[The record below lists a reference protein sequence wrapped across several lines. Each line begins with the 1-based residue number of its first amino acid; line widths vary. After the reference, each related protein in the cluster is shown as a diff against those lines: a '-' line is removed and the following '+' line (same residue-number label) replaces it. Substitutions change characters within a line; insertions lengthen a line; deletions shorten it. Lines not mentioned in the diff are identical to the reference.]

1 MDYFNN
7 EDKNEKII
15 VKQEKVNT
23 KKVIYLGG
31 LPPDVD
37 KYELNQFILSHGKFN
52 IEEMMTRNTP
62 KPFAYIKFKTKE
74 EAQEALK
81 VLHLKEF
88 KNFIVKAE
96 PFKSSKNKEPKKT
109 NTDLFINNLPKDCTP
124 KEVYE
129 AFSKF
134 GKIDSVELKTT
145 SNGTCLGYGYVDFET
160 EESANEAIEKMD
172 KSIFKDNVIKVS
184 LFTPKNVRM
193 ENAGNQNIL
202 PMVIVKKLPNE
213 MNSKE
218 LKNIF
223 DIYGDIMISGIVNE
237 APIFLA
243 ENPKF
248 KETAEELSNI
258 SRYGVILYTKRE
270 EANAAYEQLQ
280 NKYDLVLTES
290 DGRIIDKLKKEI
302 HDSMKAKY
310 DGANLI
316 VKNLP
321 KEIDDKML
329 HSIFIKYGPIS
340 SAKVDTQGVMKNIKD
355 DQGNIIDKK
364 FVYESKGFGY
374 VCFKKSEDAQRA
386 KNEINEQEFQ
396 FNGINLKLIVEDFN
410 YDKSNAKQLQ
420 REMNAPRGGYG
431 GNMRGFP
438 PRGRGRGRGRG
449 HAPHGMPHMNNNRNQ
464 YYMQQQM
471 MPPQQHNMNNNMP
484 NMNNM
489 MPNMINNNVPN
500 MQNDLM
506 INPNNMSSEKNTVE
520 GEHLFEKISEKLKIE
535 NPDER
540 TEAIGEILFYFLIK
554 FIPQYGLN
562 ITNGMITDEDLCSKL
577 TGIYIKTEPKIL
589 LNIISST
596 HNLYI
601 SSKDVI
607 NTLIR
612 TQRGNQ

>member
-1 MDYFNN
+1 MDYFDHD
-7 EDKNEKII
+7 DKNEKVI

-37 KYELNQFILSHGKFN
+37 KYELNQFILSQGKFN
-52 IEEMMTRNTP
+52 IEEMMTKNNP
-62 KPFAYIKFKTKE
+62 KPFAYIKFKTKD

-88 KNFIVKAE
+88 KNYIIKAE
-96 PFKSSKNKEPKKT
+96 PFKSSRHKEKKNS

-124 KEVYE
+124 KDVYE
-129 AFSKF
+129 AFIKF
-134 GKIDSVELKTT
+134 GKIESVELKTN
-145 SNGTCLGYGYVDFET
+145 SNGVCLGYGYVDFAT

-172 KSIFKDNVIKVS
+172 GSMLKDNVIKVS
-184 LFTPKNVRM
+184 LFTPKNIRM

-202 PMVIVKKLPNE
+202 PMVVVKKIPNE

-237 APIFLA
+237 PPIFLA

-248 KETAEELSNI
+248 KDSVEELSNI
-258 SRYGVILYTKRE
+258 SRYGIILYTKKE
-270 EANAAYEQLQ
+270 EANIAFNQLQ
-280 NKYDLVLTES
+280 DKYDLVLTES
-290 DGRIIDKLKKEI
+290 DSKIIDKLKKEI

-340 SAKVDTQGVMKNIKD
+340 SAKVDTQGVMKNITD
-355 DQGNIIDKK
+355 ENGNILDKK

-374 VCFKKSEDAQRA
+374 VCFKNSEDAQKA
-386 KNEINEQEFQ
+386 KNDINEKEFQ
-396 FNGINLKLIVEDFN
+396 FNNLNLKLIVEDFN

-420 REMNAPRGGYG
+420 REMNAQRGGYG
-431 GNMRGFP
+431 GGNMRGAL

-449 HAPHGMPHMNNNRNQ
+449 HPRGGMKQMNNNNMNNMNNRNQ
-464 YYMQQQM
+464 FIMQQM
-471 MPPQQHNMNNNMP
+471 MQQPQQMNNN
-484 NMNNM
+484 NNYG
-489 MPNMINNNVPN
+489 MINN
-500 MQNDLM
+500 MQNDFM
-506 INPNNMSSEKNTVE
+506 MNNQNNNNDNITVE
-520 GEHLFEKISEKLKIE
+520 GEHLLEIIKEKLKIE
-535 NPDER
+535 NPEDR
-540 TEAIGEILFYFLIK
+540 TEAVGEKLFYFLIK

-562 ITNGMITDEDLCSKL
+562 NTNGLFKDEDLCSRL
-577 TGIYIKTEPKIL
+577 TGILIKTEPEIL
-589 LNIISST
+589 LQIISST
-596 HNLYI
+596 QNLYN
-601 SSKDVI
+601 SLKDVL
-607 NTLIR
+607 NTLV
-612 TQRGNQ
+612 QSQLENK

>member
-7 EDKNEKII
+7 DDKNEKIV

-37 KYELNQFILSHGKFN
+37 KYELNQFILSQGKFN

-62 KPFAYIKFKTKE
+62 KPFAYIKFKTKD

-88 KNFIVKAE
+88 KNYIIKAE
-96 PFKSSKNKEPKKT
+96 PFKSSKNKDPKKN

-124 KEVYE
+124 KDVYE
-129 AFSKF
+129 VFSKF

-145 SNGTCLGYGYVDFET
+145 SNGTCLGYGYVDFER
-160 EESANEAIEKMD
+160 EEDANEAIEKMD
-172 KSIFKDNVIKVS
+172 KSLFKDNIIKVS
-184 LFTPKNVRM
+184 LFTPKNIRM

-213 MNSKE
+213 MDSKE

-237 APIFLA
+237 PPIFLS

-248 KETAEELSNI
+248 KESAEELSNI
-258 SRYGVILYTKRE
+258 NRYGVILYTKRE
-270 EANAAYEQLQ
+270 EANAAFNQLQ

-290 DGRIIDKLKKEI
+290 DSRIIDKLKKEI

-340 SAKVDTQGVMKNIKD
+340 SAKVDTQGVMKNITD
-355 DQGNIIDKK
+355 EQGNILDKK
-364 FVYESKGFGY
+364 YVYESKGFGY

-386 KNEINEQEFQ
+386 KNEINDKEFQ
-396 FNGINLKLIVEDFN
+396 FNNLNLKLIVEDFN

-420 REMNAPRGGYG
+420 REMNIPRGGYV
-431 GNMRGFP
+431 GNIRGFP
-438 PRGRGRGRGRG
+438 PRGRGKGRGRG
-449 HAPHGMPHMNNNRNQ
+449 HPPHGMQQMNNNKRNQ

-471 MPPQQHNMNNNMP
+471 MQQQQQQQMNMNNNLNMQ
-484 NMNNM
+484 NMNNIQNMANDNM
-489 MPNMINNNVPN
+489 MNQINMNTDKI
-500 MQNDLM
+500 
-506 INPNNMSSEKNTVE
+506 TVE
-520 GEHLFEKISEKLKIE
+520 GEHLLEIINEKLKIE

-540 TEAIGEILFYFLIK
+540 TEAIGEKLFYFLIK

-562 ITNGMITDEDLCSKL
+562 ITNGMTSDEDLCSKL
-577 TGIYIKTEPKIL
+577 TGILIKTEPNIL
-589 LNIISST
+589 LGIISST
-596 HNLYI
+596 QNLYT
-601 SSKDVI
+601 SLKDVL
-607 NTLIR
+607 NTLIQA
-612 TQRGNQ
+612 QREN

>member
-7 EDKNEKII
+7 DDKNEKIV

-37 KYELNQFILSHGKFN
+37 KYELNQFILSQGKFN

-62 KPFAYIKFKTKE
+62 KPFAYIKFKTKD

-88 KNFIVKAE
+88 KNYIIKAE
-96 PFKSSKNKEPKKT
+96 PFKSSKNKDPKKN

-124 KEVYE
+124 KDVYE
-129 AFSKF
+129 VFSKF

-145 SNGTCLGYGYVDFET
+145 SNGTCLGYGYVDFER
-160 EESANEAIEKMD
+160 EEDANEAIEKMD
-172 KSIFKDNVIKVS
+172 KSLFKDNIIKVS
-184 LFTPKNVRM
+184 LFTPKNIRM

-213 MNSKE
+213 MDSKE

-237 APIFLA
+237 PPIFLS

-248 KETAEELSNI
+248 KESAEELSNI
-258 SRYGVILYTKRE
+258 NRYGVILYTKRE
-270 EANAAYEQLQ
+270 EANAAFNQLQ

-290 DGRIIDKLKKEI
+290 DSRIIDKLKKEI

-340 SAKVDTQGVMKNIKD
+340 SAKVDTQGVMKNITD
-355 DQGNIIDKK
+355 EQGNILDKK
-364 FVYESKGFGY
+364 YVYESKGFGY

-386 KNEINEQEFQ
+386 KNEINDKEFQ
-396 FNGINLKLIVEDFN
+396 FNNLNLKLIVEDFN

-420 REMNAPRGGYG
+420 REMNIPRGGYV
-431 GNMRGFP
+431 GNIRGFP

-449 HAPHGMPHMNNNRNQ
+449 HPPHGMQPGNNNKRNQ

-471 MPPQQHNMNNNMP
+471 MQQQQQQQMNMNNNLNMQ
-484 NMNNM
+484 NMNNIQNMANDNM
-489 MPNMINNNVPN
+489 MNQINMNTDKI
-500 MQNDLM
+500 
-506 INPNNMSSEKNTVE
+506 TVE
-520 GEHLFEKISEKLKIE
+520 GEHLLEIINEKLKIE

-540 TEAIGEILFYFLIK
+540 TEAIGEKLFYFLIK

-562 ITNGMITDEDLCSKL
+562 ITNGMTSDEDLCSKL
-577 TGIYIKTEPKIL
+577 TGILIKTEPNIL
-589 LNIISST
+589 LGIISST
-596 HNLYI
+596 QNLYT
-601 SSKDVI
+601 SLKDVL
-607 NTLIR
+607 NTLIQA
-612 TQRGNQ
+612 QREN

>member
-7 EDKNEKII
+7 DDKNEKIV

-37 KYELNQFILSHGKFN
+37 KYELNQFILSQGKFN

-62 KPFAYIKFKTKE
+62 KPFAYIKFKTKD

-88 KNFIVKAE
+88 KNYIIKAE
-96 PFKSSKNKEPKKT
+96 PFKSSKNKDPKKN

-124 KEVYE
+124 KDVYE
-129 AFSKF
+129 VFSKF

-145 SNGTCLGYGYVDFET
+145 SNGTCLGYGYVDFER
-160 EESANEAIEKMD
+160 EEDANEAIEKMD
-172 KSIFKDNVIKVS
+172 KSLFKDNIIKVS
-184 LFTPKNVRM
+184 LFTPKNIRM

-213 MNSKE
+213 MDSKE

-237 APIFLA
+237 PPIFLS

-248 KETAEELSNI
+248 KESAEELSNI
-258 SRYGVILYTKRE
+258 NRYGVILYTKRE
-270 EANAAYEQLQ
+270 EANAAFNQLQ

-290 DGRIIDKLKKEI
+290 DSRIIDKLKKEI

-340 SAKVDTQGVMKNIKD
+340 SAKVDTQGVMKNITD
-355 DQGNIIDKK
+355 EQGNILDKK
-364 FVYESKGFGY
+364 YVYESKGFGY
-374 VCFKKSEDAQRA
+374 VFFKKSEDAQRA
-386 KNEINEQEFQ
+386 KNEINDKEFQ
-396 FNGINLKLIVEDFN
+396 FNNLNLKLIVEDFN

-420 REMNAPRGGYG
+420 REMNIPRGGYV
-431 GNMRGFP
+431 GNIRGFP

-449 HAPHGMPHMNNNRNQ
+449 HPPHGMQQMNNNKRNQ

-471 MPPQQHNMNNNMP
+471 MQQQQQQQMNMNNNLNMQ
-484 NMNNM
+484 NMNNIQNMANDNM
-489 MPNMINNNVPN
+489 MNQINMNTDKI
-500 MQNDLM
+500 
-506 INPNNMSSEKNTVE
+506 TVE
-520 GEHLFEKISEKLKIE
+520 GEHLLEIINEKLKIE

-540 TEAIGEILFYFLIK
+540 TEAIGEKLFYFLIK

-562 ITNGMITDEDLCSKL
+562 ITNGMTSDEDLCSKL
-577 TGIYIKTEPKIL
+577 TGILIKTEPNIL
-589 LNIISST
+589 LGIISST
-596 HNLYI
+596 QNLYT
-601 SSKDVI
+601 SLKDVL
-607 NTLIR
+607 NTLIQA
-612 TQRGNQ
+612 QREN

>member
-7 EDKNEKII
+7 DDKNEKIV

-37 KYELNQFILSHGKFN
+37 KYELNQFILSQGKFN

-62 KPFAYIKFKTKE
+62 KPFAYIKFKTKD

-88 KNFIVKAE
+88 KNYIIKAE
-96 PFKSSKNKEPKKT
+96 PFKSSKNKDPKKN

-124 KEVYE
+124 KDVYE
-129 AFSKF
+129 VFSKF

-145 SNGTCLGYGYVDFET
+145 SNGTCLGYGYVDFER
-160 EESANEAIEKMD
+160 EEDANEAIEKMD
-172 KSIFKDNVIKVS
+172 KSLFKDNIIKVS
-184 LFTPKNVRM
+184 LFTPKNIRM

-213 MNSKE
+213 MDSKE

-237 APIFLA
+237 PPIFLS

-248 KETAEELSNI
+248 KESAEELSNI
-258 SRYGVILYTKRE
+258 NRYGVILYTKRE
-270 EANAAYEQLQ
+270 EANAAFNQLQ

-290 DGRIIDKLKKEI
+290 DSRIIDKLKKEI

-316 VKNLP
+316 FKNLP

-340 SAKVDTQGVMKNIKD
+340 SAKVDTQGVMKNITD
-355 DQGNIIDKK
+355 EQGNILDKK
-364 FVYESKGFGY
+364 YVYESKGFGY

-386 KNEINEQEFQ
+386 KNEINDKEFQ
-396 FNGINLKLIVEDFN
+396 FNNLNLKLIVEDFN

-420 REMNAPRGGYG
+420 REMNIPRGG
-431 GNMRGFP
+431 NIRGFP

-449 HAPHGMPHMNNNRNQ
+449 HPPHGMQQMNNNKRNQ

-471 MPPQQHNMNNNMP
+471 MQQQQQQQMNMNNNLNMQ
-484 NMNNM
+484 NMNNIQNMANDNM
-489 MPNMINNNVPN
+489 MNQINMNTDKI
-500 MQNDLM
+500 
-506 INPNNMSSEKNTVE
+506 TVE
-520 GEHLFEKISEKLKIE
+520 GEHLLEIINEKLKIE

-540 TEAIGEILFYFLIK
+540 TEAIGEKLFYFLIK

-562 ITNGMITDEDLCSKL
+562 ITNGMTSDEDLCSKL
-577 TGIYIKTEPKIL
+577 TGILIKTEPNIL
-589 LNIISST
+589 LGIISST
-596 HNLYI
+596 QNLYT
-601 SSKDVI
+601 SLKDVL
-607 NTLIR
+607 NTLIQA
-612 TQRGNQ
+612 QREN

>member
-7 EDKNEKII
+7 DDKNEKII

-37 KYELNQFILSHGKFN
+37 KYELNQFILSLGKFN

-88 KNFIVKAE
+88 KNYIIKAE
-96 PFKSSKNKEPKKT
+96 PFKSSKNKDPKKH

-124 KEVYE
+124 KDIYE

-134 GKIDSVELKTT
+134 GKIDSVELKT
-145 SNGTCLGYGYVDFET
+145 SHDGICLGYGYVDFEK
-160 EESANEAIEKMD
+160 EEDANEAIDKMD
-172 KSIFKDNVIKVS
+172 KSVFKDNIIKVS
-184 LFTPKNVRM
+184 LFTPKSVRM
-193 ENAGNQNIL
+193 ENATNQNIL
-202 PMVIVKKLPNE
+202 PMIVVKKLPNE
-213 MNSKE
+213 MDSKE

-237 APIFLA
+237 PPIFLA

-258 SRYGVILYTKRE
+258 NRYGVILYTKRE
-270 EANAAYEQLQ
+270 EANSAFNQLQ

-290 DGRIIDKLKKEI
+290 DSRIIDKLKKEI

-340 SAKVDTQGVMKNIKD
+340 SAKVDTQGVMKNITD
-355 DQGNIIDKK
+355 DQGNILDKK
-364 FVYESKGFGY
+364 YVYESKGFGY
-374 VCFKKSEDAQRA
+374 VCFKKSEDAQKA
-386 KNEINEQEFQ
+386 KNEMNEQEFQ
-396 FNGINLKLIVEDFN
+396 FNGLNLKLIVEDFN
-410 YDKSNAKQLQ
+410 YDKSSAKQLQ
-420 REMNAPRGGYG
+420 REMNAPRGGFG
-431 GNMRGFP
+431 GGMRGFP

-449 HAPHGMPHMNNNRNQ
+449 HPPHGMQPGNNNKRNQ

-471 MPPQQHNMNNNMP
+471 MQQQQQQMNMNNNMNMQ

-489 MPNMINNNVPN
+489 NN

-506 INPNNMSSEKNTVE
+506 MNPNNMNMNNDKITVE
-520 GEHLFEKISEKLKIE
+520 GEHLQEIINEKLKIE

-540 TEAIGEILFYFLIK
+540 TEAIGEKLFYFLIK

-562 ITNGMITDEDLCSKL
+562 ITHGMITDEDLCSKL
-577 TGIYIKTEPKIL
+577 TGILIKTEPKIL
-589 LNIISST
+589 LGIISST
-596 HNLYI
+596 QSLY
-601 SSKDVI
+601 SSLKDVL
-607 NTLIR
+607 NTLI
-612 TQRGNQ
+612 QAQNEN

>member
-1 MDYFNN
+1 MDYFDGD
-7 EDKNEKII
+7 DKNEKVI

-37 KYELNQFILSHGKFN
+37 KYELNQFILSQGKFN
-52 IEEMMTRNTP
+52 IEEMMTKNFP
-62 KPFAYIKFKTKE
+62 KPFAYIKFKTKD

-88 KNFIVKAE
+88 KNYIIKAE
-96 PFKSSKNKEPKKT
+96 PFKSSKNKEQKNT
-109 NTDLFINNLPKDCTP
+109 NTDLFVNNLPKDCTP
-124 KEVYE
+124 KDVYE
-129 AFSKF
+129 AFIKF
-134 GKIDSVELKTT
+134 GKIESVELKTN
-145 SNGTCLGYGYVDFET
+145 SNGVCLGYGYVDFAT

-172 KSIFKDNVIKVS
+172 GAILKDNVIKVS

-202 PMVIVKKLPNE
+202 PMIVVKKIPGE
-213 MNSKE
+213 MDSKE

-237 APIFLA
+237 PPIFLA

-258 SRYGVILYTKRE
+258 NRYGIILYTKRE
-270 EANAAYEQLQ
+270 EANIAFNQLQ
-280 NKYDLVLTES
+280 DKYDLVLTES
-290 DGRIIDKLKKEI
+290 DSKIIDKLRKEI

-310 DGANLI
+310 GGANLI

-340 SAKVDTQGVMKNIKD
+340 SAKVDTQGVMKNITD
-355 DQGNIIDKK
+355 ENGNILDKK

-374 VCFKKSEDAQRA
+374 VCFKKSEDAQKA
-386 KNEINEQEFQ
+386 KNEISEKEIQ
-396 FNGINLKLIVEDFN
+396 FNNLNLKLIVEDFN
-410 YDKSNAKQLQ
+410 YDKSSAKQLQ
-420 REMNAPRGGYG
+420 REMNIQRGGFGG

-449 HAPHGMPHMNNNRNQ
+449 HPRGGMKPMNNNNMNNRNQ
-464 YYMQQQM
+464 FMMQPMMQQ
-471 MPPQQHNMNNNMP
+471 PQQMNNNY

-489 MPNMINNNVPN
+489 NNMQNDFMINNN
-500 MQNDLM
+500 QN
-506 INPNNMSSEKNTVE
+506 NNDKISVE
-520 GEHLFEKISEKLKIE
+520 SEHLLEIIQEKLKIE
-535 NPDER
+535 NPDDR
-540 TEAIGEILFYFLIK
+540 TEAVGEKLFYFLIK

-562 ITNGMITDEDLCSKL
+562 NTNGLFKDEDLCSRL
-577 TGIYIKTEPKIL
+577 TGILIKTEPEIL
-589 LNIISST
+589 LQIISST
-596 HNLYI
+596 QNLYN
-601 SSKDVI
+601 SLKDVL
-607 NTLIR
+607 NTLV
-612 TQRGNQ
+612 QSQLENK

>member
-37 KYELNQFILSHGKFN
+37 KYELNQFILSQGKFN

-62 KPFAYIKFKTKE
+62 KPFAYIKFKTKD

-88 KNFIVKAE
+88 KNYIIKAE
-96 PFKSSKNKEPKKT
+96 PFKSSKNKDQKKN

-124 KEVYE
+124 KDVYE

-145 SNGTCLGYGYVDFET
+145 NSGICLGYGYVDFEK
-160 EESANEAIEKMD
+160 EEDANEAIEKMD
-172 KSIFKDNVIKVS
+172 GSTLKDNVIKVS
-184 LFTPKNVRM
+184 LFKPKNERM
-193 ENAGNQNIL
+193 ENAGNQNIYL
-202 PMVIVKKLPNE
+202 MIIVKKLPNE
-213 MNSKE
+213 MDSKE

-223 DIYGDIMISGIVNE
+223 DIYGDIMISGIINE
-237 APIFLA
+237 PPIFLL
-243 ENPKF
+243 ENPKL
-248 KETAEELSNI
+248 KESADEISNI
-258 SRYGVILYTKRE
+258 TRYGVILYTKRE
-270 EANAAYEQLQ
+270 EANAAFTQLQ

-290 DGRIIDKLKKEI
+290 DSRIIDKLKKEI

-310 DGANLI
+310 DGSNLI

-340 SAKVDTQGVMKNIKD
+340 SAKVDTQGVMKNITD
-355 DQGNIIDKK
+355 DQGNILDKK
-364 FVYESKGFGY
+364 YVYESKGFGY
-374 VCFKKSEDAQRA
+374 VCFKKSEDAQKA
-386 KNEINEQEFQ
+386 KNEINDQEFQ
-396 FNGINLKLIVEDFN
+396 FNGLNLKLIVEDFN

-420 REMNAPRGGYG
+420 REMNPPRGGFG

-449 HAPHGMPHMNNNRNQ
+449 HGPHNMQQMGNNKKNQ

-471 MPPQQHNMNNNMP
+471 MQRQPPQQQQQQMNMNNNL
-484 NMNNM
+484 NNQNM
-489 MPNMINNNVPN
+489 MNIPNDMMMNQNLMDNNNK
-500 MQNDLM
+500 
-506 INPNNMSSEKNTVE
+506 ITVE
-520 GEHLFEKISEKLKIE
+520 GEHLLEIINEKLKIE
-535 NPDER
+535 NQDER
-540 TEAIGEILFYFLIK
+540 TEAIGEKLFYFLIK

-562 ITNGMITDEDLCSKL
+562 ITNGAITDEELCSKL
-577 TGIYIKTEPKIL
+577 TGILIKTEPNIL
-589 LNIISST
+589 LGIISST
-596 HNLYI
+596 KNLYT
-601 SSKDVI
+601 SLKDVL
-607 NTLIR
+607 NTLI
-612 TQRGNQ
+612 QSQS

>member
-7 EDKNEKII
+7 DDKNEKIV

-37 KYELNQFILSHGKFN
+37 KYELNQFILSQGKFN

-62 KPFAYIKFKTKE
+62 KPFAYIKFKTKD

-88 KNFIVKAE
+88 KNYIIKAE
-96 PFKSSKNKEPKKT
+96 PFKSSKNKDPKKN

-124 KEVYE
+124 KDVYE
-129 AFSKF
+129 VFSKF

-145 SNGTCLGYGYVDFET
+145 SNGTCLGYGYVDFER
-160 EESANEAIEKMD
+160 EEDANEAIEKMD
-172 KSIFKDNVIKVS
+172 KSLFKDNIIKVS
-184 LFTPKNVRM
+184 LFTPKNIRM

-213 MNSKE
+213 MDSKE

-237 APIFLA
+237 PPIFLS

-248 KETAEELSNI
+248 KESAEELSNI
-258 SRYGVILYTKRE
+258 NRYGVILYTKRE
-270 EANAAYEQLQ
+270 EANAAFNQLQ

-290 DGRIIDKLKKEI
+290 DSRIIDKLKKEI

-340 SAKVDTQGVMKNIKD
+340 SAKVDTQGDMKNITD
-355 DQGNIIDKK
+355 EQGNILDKK
-364 FVYESKGFGY
+364 YVYESKGFGY

-386 KNEINEQEFQ
+386 KNEINDKEFQ
-396 FNGINLKLIVEDFN
+396 FNNLNLKLIVEDFN

-420 REMNAPRGGYG
+420 REMNIPRGGYV
-431 GNMRGFP
+431 GNIRGFP

-449 HAPHGMPHMNNNRNQ
+449 HPPHGMQQMNNNKRNQ

-471 MPPQQHNMNNNMP
+471 MQQQQQQQMNMNNNLNMQ
-484 NMNNM
+484 NMNNIQNMANDNM
-489 MPNMINNNVPN
+489 MNQINMNTDKI
-500 MQNDLM
+500 
-506 INPNNMSSEKNTVE
+506 TVE
-520 GEHLFEKISEKLKIE
+520 GEHLLEIINEKLKIE

-540 TEAIGEILFYFLIK
+540 TEAIGEKLFYFLIK

-562 ITNGMITDEDLCSKL
+562 ITNGMTSDEDLCSKL
-577 TGIYIKTEPKIL
+577 TGILIKTEPNIL
-589 LNIISST
+589 LGIISST
-596 HNLYI
+596 QNLYT
-601 SSKDVI
+601 SLKDVL
-607 NTLIR
+607 NTLIQA
-612 TQRGNQ
+612 QREN

>member
-1 MDYFNN
+1 MDYFNT

-37 KYELNQFILSHGKFN
+37 KYELNQFILSQGKFN
-52 IEEMMTRNTP
+52 IDEMMTKNYP
-62 KPFAYIKFKTKE
+62 KPFAYIKFKTKD

-88 KNFIVKAE
+88 KNYIIKAE
-96 PFKSSKNKEPKKT
+96 PFKSSKHKEQKNT
-109 NTDLFINNLPKDCTP
+109 NTDLFVNNLPKDCTP
-124 KEVYE
+124 KDVYE
-129 AFSKF
+129 AFIKF
-134 GKIDSVELKTT
+134 GKIESVELKTN
-145 SNGTCLGYGYVDFET
+145 SNGVCLGYGYVDFAT

-172 KSIFKDNVIKVS
+172 GAVLKDNVIKVS

-202 PMVIVKKLPNE
+202 PMIVMKKIPNE

-237 APIFLA
+237 PPIFLA

-258 SRYGVILYTKRE
+258 SRYGIILYTKKE
-270 EANAAYEQLQ
+270 EANIAFNQLQ
-280 NKYDLVLTES
+280 DKYDLVLTES
-290 DGRIIDKLKKEI
+290 DSKIIDKLRKEI

-340 SAKVDTQGVMKNIKD
+340 SAKVDTQGVMKNITD
-355 DQGNIIDKK
+355 ENGNVLDKK

-374 VCFKKSEDAQRA
+374 VCFKKSEDAQKA
-386 KNEINEQEFQ
+386 KNEISEKEIQ
-396 FNGINLKLIVEDFN
+396 FNNLNLKLIVEDFN
-410 YDKSNAKQLQ
+410 YDKSSAKQLQ
-420 REMNAPRGGYG
+420 REMNFQRGGFG
-431 GNMRGFP
+431 GSNMRGFP

-449 HAPHGMPHMNNNRNQ
+449 HPRGGMKPMNNNNMNNRNQ
-464 YYMQQQM
+464 FMMPQM
-471 MPPQQHNMNNNMP
+471 MQPPQPMNNNY

-489 MPNMINNNVPN
+489 QNDFMINNN
-500 MQNDLM
+500 QN
-506 INPNNMSSEKNTVE
+506 NNDKISVE
-520 GEHLFEKISEKLKIE
+520 SEHLLEIIQEKLKIE
-535 NPDER
+535 NPDDR
-540 TEAIGEILFYFLIK
+540 TEAVGEKLFYFLIK

-562 ITNGMITDEDLCSKL
+562 NINGLFKDEDLCSRL
-577 TGIYIKTEPKIL
+577 TGILIKTEPEIL
-589 LNIISST
+589 LQIISST
-596 HNLYI
+596 QNLYN
-601 SSKDVI
+601 SLKDVL
-607 NTLIR
+607 NTLV
-612 TQRGNQ
+612 QSHLENK

>member
-7 EDKNEKII
+7 DDKNEKIV

-37 KYELNQFILSHGKFN
+37 KYELNQFILSQGKFN

-62 KPFAYIKFKTKE
+62 KPFAYIKFKTKD

-88 KNFIVKAE
+88 KNYIIKAE
-96 PFKSSKNKEPKKT
+96 PFKSSKNKDPKKN

-124 KEVYE
+124 KDVYE
-129 AFSKF
+129 VFSKF

-145 SNGTCLGYGYVDFET
+145 SNGTCLGYGYVDFER
-160 EESANEAIEKMD
+160 EEDANEAIEKMD
-172 KSIFKDNVIKVS
+172 KSLFKDNIIKVS
-184 LFTPKNVRM
+184 LFTPKNIRM

-213 MNSKE
+213 MDSKE

-237 APIFLA
+237 PPIFLS

-248 KETAEELSNI
+248 KESAEELSNI
-258 SRYGVILYTKRE
+258 NRYGVILYTKRE
-270 EANAAYEQLQ
+270 EANAAFNQLQ

-290 DGRIIDKLKKEI
+290 DSRIIDKLKKEI

-340 SAKVDTQGVMKNIKD
+340 SAKVDTQGVMKNITD
-355 DQGNIIDKK
+355 EQGNILDKK
-364 FVYESKGFGY
+364 YVYESKGFGY

-386 KNEINEQEFQ
+386 KNEINDKEFQ
-396 FNGINLKLIVEDFN
+396 FNNLNLKLIVEDFN

-420 REMNAPRGGYG
+420 REMNIPRGGYV
-431 GNMRGFP
+431 GNIRGFP

-449 HAPHGMPHMNNNRNQ
+449 HPPHGMQQMNNNKRNQ

-471 MPPQQHNMNNNMP
+471 MQQQQQQQMNMNNNLNMQ
-484 NMNNM
+484 NMNNIQNMANDNM
-489 MPNMINNNVPN
+489 MNQINMNTDKI
-500 MQNDLM
+500 
-506 INPNNMSSEKNTVE
+506 TVE
-520 GEHLFEKISEKLKIE
+520 GEHLLEIINEKLKIE

-540 TEAIGEILFYFLIK
+540 TEAIGEKLFYFLIK

-562 ITNGMITDEDLCSKL
+562 ITNGMTSDEDLCSKL
-577 TGIYIKTEPKIL
+577 TGILIKTEPNIL
-589 LNIISST
+589 LGIISST
-596 HNLYI
+596 QNLYT
-601 SSKDVI
+601 SLKDVL
-607 NTLIR
+607 NTLIQA
-612 TQRGNQ
+612 QREN

>member
-7 EDKNEKII
+7 DDKNEKIV

-37 KYELNQFILSHGKFN
+37 KYELNQFILSQGKFN

-62 KPFAYIKFKTKE
+62 KPFAYIKFKTKD

-88 KNFIVKAE
+88 KNYIIKAE
-96 PFKSSKNKEPKKT
+96 PFKSSKNKDPKKN

-124 KEVYE
+124 KDVYE
-129 AFSKF
+129 VFSKF

-145 SNGTCLGYGYVDFET
+145 SNGTCLGYGYVDFER
-160 EESANEAIEKMD
+160 EEDANEAIEKMD
-172 KSIFKDNVIKVS
+172 KSLFKDNIIKVS
-184 LFTPKNVRM
+184 LFTPKNIRM

-213 MNSKE
+213 MDSKE

-237 APIFLA
+237 PPIFLS

-248 KETAEELSNI
+248 KESAEELSNI
-258 SRYGVILYTKRE
+258 NRYGVILYTKRE
-270 EANAAYEQLQ
+270 EANAAFNQLQ
-280 NKYDLVLTES
+280 NKYELVLTES
-290 DGRIIDKLKKEI
+290 DSRIIDKLKKEI

-340 SAKVDTQGVMKNIKD
+340 SAKVDTQGVMKNITD
-355 DQGNIIDKK
+355 EQGNILDKK
-364 FVYESKGFGY
+364 YVYESKGFGY

-386 KNEINEQEFQ
+386 KNEINDKEFQ
-396 FNGINLKLIVEDFN
+396 FNNLNLKLIVEDFN

-420 REMNAPRGGYG
+420 REMNIPRGGYV
-431 GNMRGFP
+431 GNIRGFP

-449 HAPHGMPHMNNNRNQ
+449 HPPHGMQQMNNNKRNQ

-471 MPPQQHNMNNNMP
+471 MQQQQQQQMNMNNNLNMQ
-484 NMNNM
+484 NMNNIQNMANDNM
-489 MPNMINNNVPN
+489 MNQINMNTDKI
-500 MQNDLM
+500 
-506 INPNNMSSEKNTVE
+506 TVE
-520 GEHLFEKISEKLKIE
+520 GEHLLEIINEKLKIE

-540 TEAIGEILFYFLIK
+540 TEAIGEKLFYFLIK

-562 ITNGMITDEDLCSKL
+562 ITNGMTSDEDLCSKL
-577 TGIYIKTEPKIL
+577 TGILIKTEPNIL
-589 LNIISST
+589 LGIISST
-596 HNLYI
+596 QNLYT
-601 SSKDVI
+601 SLKDVL
-607 NTLIR
+607 NTLIQA
-612 TQRGNQ
+612 QREN

>member
-7 EDKNEKII
+7 DDKNEKIV

-37 KYELNQFILSHGKFN
+37 KYELNQFILSQGKFN

-62 KPFAYIKFKTKE
+62 KPFAYIKFKTKD

-88 KNFIVKAE
+88 KNYIIKAE
-96 PFKSSKNKEPKKT
+96 PFKSSKNKDPKKN

-124 KEVYE
+124 KDVYE
-129 AFSKF
+129 VFSKF

-145 SNGTCLGYGYVDFET
+145 SNGTCLGYGYVDFER
-160 EESANEAIEKMD
+160 EEDANEAIEKMD
-172 KSIFKDNVIKVS
+172 KSLFKDNIIKVS
-184 LFTPKNVRM
+184 LFTPKNIRM

-213 MNSKE
+213 MDSKE

-237 APIFLA
+237 PPIFLS

-248 KETAEELSNI
+248 KESAEELSNI
-258 SRYGVILYTKRE
+258 NRYGVILYTKRE
-270 EANAAYEQLQ
+270 EANAAFNQLQ

-290 DGRIIDKLKKEI
+290 DSRIIDKLKKEI

-340 SAKVDTQGVMKNIKD
+340 SAKVDTQGVMKNITD
-355 DQGNIIDKK
+355 EQGNILDKK
-364 FVYESKGFGY
+364 YVYESKGFGY

-386 KNEINEQEFQ
+386 KNEINDKEFQ
-396 FNGINLKLIVEDFN
+396 FNNLNLKLIVEDFN

-420 REMNAPRGGYG
+420 REMNIPRGG
-431 GNMRGFP
+431 NIRGFP

-449 HAPHGMPHMNNNRNQ
+449 HPPHGMQQMNNNKRNQ

-471 MPPQQHNMNNNMP
+471 MQQQQQQQMNMNNNLNMQ
-484 NMNNM
+484 NMNNIQNMANDNM
-489 MPNMINNNVPN
+489 MNQINMNTDKI
-500 MQNDLM
+500 
-506 INPNNMSSEKNTVE
+506 TVE
-520 GEHLFEKISEKLKIE
+520 GEHLLEIINEKLKIE

-540 TEAIGEILFYFLIK
+540 TEAIGEKLFYFLIK

-562 ITNGMITDEDLCSKL
+562 ITNGMTSDEDLCSKL
-577 TGIYIKTEPKIL
+577 TGILIKTEPNIL
-589 LNIISST
+589 LGIISST
-596 HNLYI
+596 QNLYT
-601 SSKDVI
+601 SLKDVL
-607 NTLIR
+607 NTLIQA
-612 TQRGNQ
+612 QREN

>member
-7 EDKNEKII
+7 EEKNEKII

-37 KYELNQFILSHGKFN
+37 KYELNQFILSQGKFN
-52 IEEMMTRNTP
+52 IEEMMTKNTP
-62 KPFAYIKFKTKE
+62 KPFAYVKFKSKE

-88 KNFIVKAE
+88 KNYIIKAE
-96 PFKSSKNKEPKKT
+96 PFKSTKNKDPKKI

-124 KEVYE
+124 KDIYE

-134 GKIDSVELKTT
+134 GIIDSVELKTDR
-145 SNGTCLGYGYVDFET
+145 NGVCLGYGYVDFVT

-172 KSIFKDNVIKVS
+172 KSTFKDNTIKVS
-184 LFTPKNVRM
+184 LFTPKNQRI

-202 PMVIVKKLPNE
+202 PMVIAKKIPNE
-213 MNSKE
+213 MDAKE

-237 APIFLA
+237 APIFLL

-248 KETAEELSNI
+248 KDNAEEISNI
-258 SRYGVILYTKRE
+258 NRYGVILYTKRE
-270 EANAAYEQLQ
+270 EANAAFNQLQ

-340 SAKVDTQGVMKNIKD
+340 SAKVDTQGVMKNVTD
-355 DQGNIIDKK
+355 AQGNILDKK

-374 VCFKKSEDAQRA
+374 VCFKKSEDAQKA
-386 KNEINEQEFQ
+386 KNEMNEQEFQ
-396 FNGINLKLIVEDFN
+396 FKGLNLKLIVEDFN
-410 YDKSNAKQLQ
+410 YDKSSTKQLQ
-420 REMNAPRGGYG
+420 REMNAPRGGFG

-449 HAPHGMPHMNNNRNQ
+449 HGPHSNPHMNNNRNQ
-464 YYMQQQM
+464 QQYFMQQQQMMQQQM
-471 MPPQQHNMNNNMP
+471 QMNMNNRQN
-484 NMNNM
+484 
-489 MPNMINNNVPN
+489 INNNMQN
-500 MQNDLM
+500 MQSDFIMNQ
-506 INPNNMSSEKNTVE
+506 NNMNSERITVE
-520 GEHLFEKISEKLKIE
+520 GEHLLDTIKEKLKIDNME
-535 NPDER
+535 ER
-540 TEAIGEILFYFLIK
+540 TEAIGEKLFYFLIK

-562 ITNGMITDEDLCSKL
+562 ITNGMISDEDLCSKL
-577 TGIYIKTEPKIL
+577 TGILIKTEPDIL
-589 LNIISST
+589 LGIISST
-596 HNLYI
+596 QGLYN
-601 SSKDVI
+601 SLKDVL
-607 NTLIR
+607 NTLM
-612 TQRGNQ
+612 QSQMQNQ

>member
-7 EDKNEKII
+7 DDKNEKIV

-37 KYELNQFILSHGKFN
+37 KYELNQFILSQGKFN

-62 KPFAYIKFKTKE
+62 KPFAYIKFKTKD

-88 KNFIVKAE
+88 KNYIIKAE
-96 PFKSSKNKEPKKT
+96 PFKSSKNKDPKKN

-124 KEVYE
+124 KDVYE
-129 AFSKF
+129 VFSKF

-145 SNGTCLGYGYVDFET
+145 SNGTCLGYGYVDFER
-160 EESANEAIEKMD
+160 EEDANEAIEKMD
-172 KSIFKDNVIKVS
+172 KSLFKDNIIKVS
-184 LFTPKNVRM
+184 LFTPKNIRM

-213 MNSKE
+213 MDSKE

-237 APIFLA
+237 PPIFLS

-248 KETAEELSNI
+248 KESAEELSNI
-258 SRYGVILYTKRE
+258 NRYGVILYTKRE
-270 EANAAYEQLQ
+270 EANAAFNQLQ

-290 DGRIIDKLKKEI
+290 DSRIIDKLKKEI

-340 SAKVDTQGVMKNIKD
+340 SAKVDTQGVMKNITD
-355 DQGNIIDKK
+355 EQGNILDKK
-364 FVYESKGFGY
+364 YVYESKGFGY

-386 KNEINEQEFQ
+386 KNEINDKEFQ
-396 FNGINLKLIVEDFN
+396 FNNLNLKLIVEDFN

-420 REMNAPRGGYG
+420 REMNIPRGGYV
-431 GNMRGFP
+431 GNIRGFP

-449 HAPHGMPHMNNNRNQ
+449 HPPHGMQQMNNNKRNQ

-471 MPPQQHNMNNNMP
+471 MQQQQQQQMNMNNNLNMQ
-484 NMNNM
+484 NMNNVQNMANDNM
-489 MPNMINNNVPN
+489 MNQINMNTDKI
-500 MQNDLM
+500 
-506 INPNNMSSEKNTVE
+506 TVE
-520 GEHLFEKISEKLKIE
+520 GEHLLEIINEKLKIE

-540 TEAIGEILFYFLIK
+540 TEAIGEKLFYFLIK

-562 ITNGMITDEDLCSKL
+562 ITNGMTSDEDLCSKL
-577 TGIYIKTEPKIL
+577 TGILIKTEPNIL
-589 LNIISST
+589 LGIISST
-596 HNLYI
+596 QNLYT
-601 SSKDVI
+601 SLKDVL
-607 NTLIR
+607 NTLIQA
-612 TQRGNQ
+612 QREN